1 MKNEQ
6 DKFIAKTNIELLGDN
21 KTYIKK
27 QKVSR
32 KNMGG
37 TLQSQNKFPMDWN
50 E

>member
-1 MKNEQ
+1 MKFEQ
-6 DKFIAKTNIELLGDN
+6 DLFLTLIETGFSSEN
-21 KTYIKK
+21 KSGFKK

-32 KNMGG
+32 KKMGG